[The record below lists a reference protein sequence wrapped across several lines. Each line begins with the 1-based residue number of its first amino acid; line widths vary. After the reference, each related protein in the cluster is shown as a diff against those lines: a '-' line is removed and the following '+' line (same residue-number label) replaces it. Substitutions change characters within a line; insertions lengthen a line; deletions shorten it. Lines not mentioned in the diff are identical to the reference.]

1 MVRRFSMCMCLFASM
16 ACVISTNV
24 ANAGSQTVNVSLDT
38 SYFLGR
44 SGDVEFQ
51 LGASAG
57 GVPITVTI
65 TAYSSTATLNG
76 PTYNNT
82 AINPND
88 PPNTYMNGDLASD
101 TLSLYND
108 DSALQF
114 AEAYQLVTTFSS
126 FMNFDI
132 TFTGDSIGAASAS
145 SPSLTILVYDG
156 DQNPL
161 SVGPNG
167 EVFVYQVD
175 SATGNINEIS
185 YGAVPEPSTFL
196 SLATGIAG
204 IGLAIRRRRLA

>member
-51 LGASAG
+51 LGANAG

-88 PPNTYMNGDLASD
+88 PPRTETTGDLALN

-132 TFTGDSIGAASAS
+132 TFIGDSIGAASAS
-145 SPSLTILVYDG
+145 APSLTILVYDG

>member
-51 LGASAG
+51 LGGSAG
-57 GVPITVTI
+57 GVPIAVTI

-82 AINPND
+82 AINPNN
-88 PPNTYMNGDLASD
+88 PPFTEISGDLALN

-108 DSALQF
+108 DSAFQF

-132 TFTGDSIGAASAS
+132 TFIGDSIGAASAS

-156 DQNPL
+156 DHNPL

>member
-51 LGASAG
+51 LGASPG

-82 AINPND
+82 AINPNN
-88 PPNTYMNGDLASD
+88 PPLTEISGDLALN

-108 DSALQF
+108 DSAFQF

-196 SLATGIAG
+196 SLTTGIAG

>member
-51 LGASAG
+51 LGASTG
-57 GVPITVTI
+57 GVPIMVTI

-82 AINPND
+82 AINPNN
-88 PPNTYMNGDLASD
+88 PPLTSFTGDLALN

-108 DSALQF
+108 DSAFQF

>member
-76 PTYNNT
+76 STYNNT
-82 AINPND
+82 AINPNN
-88 PPNTYMNGDLASD
+88 PPLTSFTGDLALN

-108 DSALQF
+108 DSAFQF